1 MVSFILPG
9 NSATG
14 GFEVANSCRFNDASS
29 DYLNRTPSSAGNQR
43 TFTISFWYKRTNF
56 GGNDIIISTSNG
68 SNGFFNVGFIGSGTH
83 ADKFFYYYFNGSSDL
98 GYTTDRLFRDVG
110 AWYHIVVAIDTTQGT
125 ESNREKLYIN
135 GVEETTTA
143 TYGAFTQNLDTYFN
157 DDNVH
162 YIGYNHDASS
172 VQLNGYLAEVVN
184 IDGSQLDATSF
195 GEFDED
201 SPNIWKP
208 IDVSGLTFGTNGF
221 YLDFENSG
229 SLGADVSGNG
239 NNFTVNNLTSIDQS
253 TDTCTNNFAT
263 FNSIAPT
270 TDITLSEGNLK
281 GVYGTS
287 GTRTVQTSTFGL
299 SSGKWYWEIKIG
311 GSTSPNNAMVGITQL
326 STDTNTVLGT
336 ADNSWAYR
344 GYDGKVYHN
353 NADEGG
359 SLDTFTDGD
368 IIGIA
373 LNLDNLQG
381 SLHKLYFSKNGT
393 FQNGA
398 DPTDFTSTTGVYGVD
413 DNVDYFPAVSD
424 AGSSATPQFEIN
436 FGSPSFSISSGNS
449 DANGY
454 GNFEYAVPSGFYA
467 INSKNLAQFG

>member
-1 MVSFILPG
+1 MPINSFLYPG
-9 NSATG
+9 AKVTLG
-14 GFEVANSCRFNDASS
+14 YEVANSLRFNSGDSPSLSRTIS
-29 DYLNRTPSSAGNQR
+29 DGADMTKFTFSFWCKRSTLGGDQR
-43 TFTISFWYKRTNF
+43 IYSNENTTAKQIYIRFNNNNTFTVYHQAGGSDVLSFDTNA
-56 GGNDIIISTSNG
+56 
-68 SNGFFNVGFIGSGTH
+68 V
-83 ADKFFYYYFNGSSDL
+83 
-98 GYTTDRLFRDVG
+98 FRDVS
-110 AWYHIVVAIDTTQGT
+110 AWYHFHFVMDSTQST
-125 ESNREKLYIN
+125 ESNRFKMHVN
-135 GVEETTTA
+135 GVQITDFNSPVYPSSNEA
-143 TYGAFTQNLDTYFN
+143 AAFLNTNEKSN
-157 DDNVH
+157 
-162 YIGYNHDASS
+162 IGYRDGSGGQHFD
-172 VQLNGYLAEVVN
+172 GYLTEVVLLQ
-184 IDGSQLDATSF
+184 GVAEPYTSF

-201 SPNIWKP
+201 SPTIWKP
-208 IDVSGLTFGTNGF
+208 KDVSSLSRGTNGF
-221 YLDFENSG
+221 YLDFEDSS
-229 SLGADVSGNG
+229 SLGNDQGGSVNL
-239 NNFTVNNLTSIDQS
+239 TPNNLAATDQS

-398 DPTDFTSTTGVYGVD
+398 DPTDFTSATGVYGVD

-467 INSKNLAQFG
+467 INSKNLAEFG

>member
-14 GFEVANSCRFNDASS
+14 DYDVANSLRFNSGDDPYLTRTIS
-29 DYLNRTPSSAGNQR
+29 DGADMTKFTFSFWCKRSKLGGDQR
-43 TFTISFWYKRTNF
+43 IYSNENTTAKQIYIRFNNNNTFTVYHQAGGSDVLSFDTNA
-56 GGNDIIISTSNG
+56 
-68 SNGFFNVGFIGSGTH
+68 V
-83 ADKFFYYYFNGSSDL
+83 
-98 GYTTDRLFRDVG
+98 FRDVST
-110 AWYHIVVAIDTTQGT
+110 WYHFHFVMDSTQST
-125 ESNREKLYIN
+125 ESDRFKMHVN
-135 GVEETTTA
+135 GVQITDFNSPVYPSSNEA
-143 TYGAFTQNLDTYFN
+143 AAFLNTNEKSN
-157 DDNVH
+157 
-162 YIGYNHDASS
+162 IGYRDGGGGQHFD
-172 VQLNGYLAEVVN
+172 GYLTEVVLLQ
-184 IDGSQLDATSF
+184 GVAEPYTSF

-201 SPNIWKP
+201 SPTIWKP
-208 IDVSGLTFGTNGF
+208 KDVSSLSRGTNGF
-221 YLDFENSG
+221 YLDFEDSS
-229 SLGADVSGNG
+229 SLGNDKGGSVNL
-239 NNFTVNNLTSIDQS
+239 TPNNLAATDQS

-263 FNSIAPT
+263 FNSLAPT

-467 INSKNLAQFG
+467 INSKNLAEYG

>member
-1 MVSFILPG
+1 MPINSFLYPG
-9 NSATG
+9 AKVTLG
-14 GFEVANSCRFNDASS
+14 YDVANSLRFNSGDSPYLTRTISS
-29 DYLNRTPSSAGNQR
+29 GSDMTKFTFSFWCKRSTIGGDQR
-43 TFTISFWYKRTNF
+43 IYSNENTTAKQIYIRFNNNNTFTVYHQAGGSDVLSFDTNA
-56 GGNDIIISTSNG
+56 
-68 SNGFFNVGFIGSGTH
+68 V
-83 ADKFFYYYFNGSSDL
+83 
-98 GYTTDRLFRDVG
+98 FRDVS
-110 AWYHIVVAIDTTQGT
+110 AWYHFHFVMDSTQST
-125 ESNREKLYIN
+125 ESNRFKMHVN
-135 GVEETTTA
+135 GVQITDFNSPVYPSSNEA
-143 TYGAFTQNLDTYFN
+143 AAFLNTNEKSN
-157 DDNVH
+157 
-162 YIGYNHDASS
+162 IGYRDGSGGQHFD
-172 VQLNGYLAEVVN
+172 GYLTEVVLLQ
-184 IDGSQLDATSF
+184 GVAEPYTSF

-201 SPNIWKP
+201 SPTIWKP
-208 IDVSGLTFGTNGF
+208 KDVSSLSRGTNGF
-221 YLDFENSG
+221 YLDFEDSS
-229 SLGADVSGNG
+229 SLGNDQGGSVNL
-239 NNFTVNNLTSIDQS
+239 TPNNLAATDQS

-263 FNSIAPT
+263 FNSLAPT

-467 INSKNLAQFG
+467 LNTKNLAEFG